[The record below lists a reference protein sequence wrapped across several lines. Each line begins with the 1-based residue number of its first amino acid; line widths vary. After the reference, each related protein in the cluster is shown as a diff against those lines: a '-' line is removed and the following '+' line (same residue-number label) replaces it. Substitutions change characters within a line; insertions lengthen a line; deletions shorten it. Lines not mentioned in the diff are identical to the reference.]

1 MARPIIDKVIYVV
14 TENPGGLYR
23 SDDDGATFTQVTS
36 NILTNEVQDIA
47 VSDRAYNNVVITYG
61 NGVNTS
67 IYRSSDYGET
77 FVAGENTFGKG
88 VTFVGN
94 NSFIFG
100 GLRSISGSG
109 ARMGVSLNFG
119 ATITSTIDVTPL
131 FNYPGAIYN
140 NITITGFDF
149 LNLVGGYITVAG
161 DQNNSTADQILTRT
175 YDRGL
180 TFPDALILPGNMGI
194 IRDVWVNP
202 DVNVVFAIGEP
213 DTLRGV
219 LYSVNPS
226 LTEAPVKVLDGIT
239 VGSITNNTIVKF
251 ATVPTVYDDPTPAVS
266 TDPSAGNINAR
277 TRVYFLDSAGKLYY
291 SIDSGFTWTFK
302 STVPGQ
308 PVDMIAIS
316 ENVLLVLCKSPSAVY
331 KSVDGG
337 VTFIQNPQPS
347 WINPKGISFSSAPIC
362 ERCPEAYETVAYDV
376 TPNQCSRNEIVGPLC
391 KSPYLYS
398 EIFEAC
404 VKPSTIVP
412 SNIVLSFDY
421 SGSIG
426 TLERLLFREFLQL
439 FVTKVEDRLLDQ
451 SMKIAVVGWSDT
463 ACLQLPFTSNIDDIR
478 AAINSSPPD
487 TCSAIGTNH
496 VAAMC
501 VSIRALYEE
510 SVLRPEAD
518 NVILLFTDGSQANV
532 TENIPEL
539 GCDLSD
545 IGLLPVVSIANNFSL
560 SNNAIDN
567 SMFALLKNAK
577 TQLNNNTGFKVM
589 SITLGN
595 TTERIITQ
603 RFLLTDPVGLRG
615 PDWAIPSRLV
625 SNGNYFNFDAG
636 TFDSAAYIADQV
648 RLGLAAEVISSPQCP
663 AGTFGVGGQDN
674 LGYCRANENFT
685 AVGCTLLLTDCN
697 NEIPPFEVRPPQGA
711 DIFLFLDKVITLI
724 DTGNVNTIYYPGC
737 FEVTLPPEINLN
749 PSLLPRI
756 LLDYDGGIFDTCP
769 ACTGGPEPNYYS
781 ITNCDGSG
789 EVLYTIE
796 DLAPYISAGTPTVTN
811 SVYPGCWNIAPVV
824 SGNYTLVD
832 DFISGID
839 LTLAS
844 CALCPRAAIRYKL
857 TDFCNNPN
865 NFIYTEDDASAYLGQ
880 VVKLDI
886 SATTCWTVELTSDDP
901 PIIQPIVVTA
911 TFADCTECNPPQI
924 YEFVNCEDENSKVST
939 TNDFS
944 QYDGQ
949 VVRLQ
954 EYPGNCWTCNA
965 VAASV
970 APRQQLTIDGEPF
983 AGCPE
988 CLTTYYQ
995 LTNCANPD
1003 VFLISSSLE
1012 LSRYLGRTITAAGFP
1027 SLCFTVT
1034 QPKCDCVRIVVNDIE
1049 YDVNKAPTIYNGRAL
1064 YLFESESG
1072 DSLGLAWNNNPN
1084 RWELFNTQTLETYGF
1099 NTRDTE
1105 CPFSN
1110 FWTIQQGSS
1119 YIITEVSFCVDRIYN
1134 VAPELDFDNCDP
1146 CIKCI

>member
-1 MARPIIDKVIYVV
+1 MARLIIDKVIYVV
-14 TENPGGLYR
+14 TENLGGLYR

-36 NILTNEVQDIA
+36 DILTNEVQDIA
-47 VSDRAYNNVVITYG
+47 VSDRNYNSLVITYG
-61 NGVNTS
+61 NGNNTS
-67 IYRSSDYGET
+67 IYRSSDSGET
-77 FVAGENTFGKG
+77 FIAGQNTFGKG

-94 NSFIFG
+94 NSFVFG

-213 DTLRGV
+213 DTLRGA

-251 ATVPTVYDDPTPAVS
+251 VTVPTIYDDPNPAVN
-266 TDPSAGNINAR
+266 TNPSAGNINAR

-291 SIDSGFTWTFK
+291 STDSGFTWTFK

-347 WINPKGISFSSAPIC
+347 WINPKGITFSSAPIC
-362 ERCPEAYETVAYDV
+362 ERCPEAYETVGYTT
-376 TPNQCSRNEIVGPLC
+376 TPNQCTRNEIVGPLC
-391 KSPYLYS
+391 KSPYQYS
-398 EIFEAC
+398 EVFEAC

-421 SGSIG
+421 SGSVG
-426 TLERLLFREFLQL
+426 ELERLLFREFLQL
-439 FVTKVEDRLLDQ
+439 FITKVEDRLLDE
-451 SMKIAVVGWSDT
+451 SMKIAIVGWSDT
-463 ACLQLPFTSNIDDIR
+463 ACLQQPFTSNIADLR
-478 AAINSSPPD
+478 AIINTFPPD
-487 TCSAIGTNH
+487 SCYRNGTNH

-501 VSIRALYEE
+501 VSIRAMYEQ
-510 SVLRPEAD
+510 SVLRPDAE
-518 NVILLFTDGSQANV
+518 NVIILFTDGSQGGVPEA
-532 TENIPEL
+532 IPEL

-545 IGLLPVVSIANNFSL
+545 IGLLPVVSIANNFS
-560 SNNAIDN
+560 SANNSIDN
-567 SMFALLKNAK
+567 SMYALLRNAK
-577 TQLNNNTGFKVM
+577 TQLNNNTGMQVM
-589 SITLGN
+589 TVTLGN
-595 TTERIITQ
+595 TTERILTQ
-603 RFLLTDPVGLRG
+603 EFLVTDPAGARG
-615 PDWAIPSRLV
+615 PDWAIPSRLP

-636 TFDSAAYIADQV
+636 TFDSAAFIADQI

-663 AGTFGVGGQDN
+663 VGTFGVAGQDN

-685 AVGCTLLLTDCN
+685 SVDCTILLTDCSG
-697 NEIPPFEVRPPQGA
+697 EIPPFEARPPQGG
-711 DIFLFLDKVITLI
+711 LDLVLNRVITLF
-724 DTGNVNTIYYPGC
+724 DSFGNVNIIYYPGC
-737 FEVTLPPEINLN
+737 FKVTLPPETNLN
-749 PSLLPRI
+749 PSALKRI
-756 LLDYDGGIFDTCP
+756 AITDGSIFDTCP
-769 ACTGGPEPNYYS
+769 QCSGQPEPTYYKIS
-781 ITNCDGSG
+781 NCDGSL
-789 EVLYTIE
+789 ESLFTIE
-796 DLAPYISAGTPTVTN
+796 DLSSYISAGTPVVTN
-811 SVYPGCWNIAPVV
+811 SIYPGCWIIDTVAPA
-824 SGNYTLVD
+824 NYTLVD
-832 DFISGID
+832 DFVSGIGLA
-839 LTLAS
+839 LTGCGS
-844 CALCPRAAIRYKL
+844 CPRAAIRYKL
-857 TDFCNNPN
+857 TDYCNDPN
-865 NFIYTEDDASAYLGQ
+865 NFIYTEDDVQAYLGQ

-901 PIIQPIVVTA
+901 PIIQPVVITA
-911 TFADCTECNPPQI
+911 SFADCIECNPPQI
-924 YEFVNCEDENSKVST
+924 FEFINCEEDQTILAT
-939 TNDFS
+939 TNDFF

-965 VAASV
+965 VAASA
-970 APRQQLTIDGEPF
+970 APREQLTIDGNPF
-983 AGCPE
+983 DGCPA

-995 LTNCANPD
+995 LTNCANPN

-1027 SLCFTVT
+1027 SLCFSVT
-1034 QPKCDCVRIVVNDIE
+1034 QPKCDCVRIIVNDIQ
-1049 YDVNKAPTIYNGRAL
+1049 YDVSKASTLYNGRTL

-1072 DSLGLAWNNNPN
+1072 DSLGLAWNNNPS
-1084 RWELFNTQTLETYGF
+1084 RWELFNSQTLETYGF
-1099 NTRDTE
+1099 STRDAE

-1110 FWTIQQGSS
+1110 FWTIQQGSP
-1119 YIITEVSFCVDRIYN
+1119 YIITEVSFCVERIYN
-1134 VAPELDFDNCDP
+1134 IAPELDFDNCDP